1 VKLKDNI
8 VNIYEHL
15 SKGKDLKKGL
25 KDLKPIK
32 NIVVPMGSNFD
43 NMEPDL
49 GVIIEEKGR
58 AKKGP

>member
-1 VKLKDNI
+1 M
-8 VNIYEHL
+8 NIYEHL

-43 NMEPDL
+43 KMEPDL

-58 AKKGP
+58 AKKGS